1 LDGDDAVL
9 VEPDVLRDVATIM
22 GMSAAK
28 PKTNVSPKPAPP
40 QTKQPEL
47 AHGFPGT
54 DQERSAAIRR
64 LAEEHRET
72 LRRLGK

>member
-1 LDGDDAVL
+1 
-9 VEPDVLRDVATIM
+9 
-22 GMSAAK
+22 MSAAK
-28 PKTNVSPKPAPP
+28 PKIDASPKAAPRQP
-40 QTKQPEL
+40 KQPEL

-54 DQERSAAIRR
+54 DEQRAEAIQR